1 MVEEEILKDR
11 PVRNGRKMPVEASDF
26 TAKSAL
32 FLPEM
37 AQFDYLVN
45 LPENVASLGLLNVSG
60 QTMGRLLLCSLYSA
74 SDSWVREESTA

>member
-1 MVEEEILKDR
+1 MGVCGSPACGIKAYIESVLYARLGTAVLKICIQQIQMVEEEILKDR

-37 AQFDYLVN
+37 AQ
-45 LPENVASLGLLNVSG
+45 
-60 QTMGRLLLCSLYSA
+60 YS
-74 SDSWVREESTA
+74 WL